1 MPLEVVPVTVNPLTV
16 IQLRE
21 ESVNPCEPPV
31 TVTVA
36 PGAAWNV
43 IGDPDDPELAGVT
56 FSE

>member
-36 PGAAWNV
+36 PGEALNV
-43 IGDPDDPELAGVT
+43 IGLPALPEFAGVT